1 MGTQQ
6 SGEMPLRITNLV
18 SDSQLI
24 QKIRSLVQKI
34 LDKDPKLLNENNK
47 EILNYLKKTF
57 GKKNIF
63 RVGRQCPFYSF

>member
-47 EILNYLKKTF
+47 EILNYLKKTI
-57 GKKNIF
+57 GKKNIWE
-63 RVGRQCPFYSF
+63 YIS